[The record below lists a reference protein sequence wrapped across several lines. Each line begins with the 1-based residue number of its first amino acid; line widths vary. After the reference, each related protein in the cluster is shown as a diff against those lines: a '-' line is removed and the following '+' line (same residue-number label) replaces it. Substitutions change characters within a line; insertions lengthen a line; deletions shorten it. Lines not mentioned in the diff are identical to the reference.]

1 MSIKTIMSNSPDFA
15 EPQETAYEAAVR
27 MRQRAVG
34 SLVIINEGYAPIG
47 MITDRDLVERV
58 LAAGKDP
65 EVTRLA
71 DIMTPSPV
79 TIPDTADIGRALE
92 LMRENSVRRLP
103 VEDELGRVCG
113 IVSLDDILA
122 AFAEKCQ
129 GIAQLLRAESP
140 RGVAEATTS
149 RWD

>member
-1 MSIKTIMSNSPDFA
+1 MSIKTLMSSSPDFA
-15 EPQETAYEAAVR
+15 EPQETAYEAAGR

-34 SLVIINEGYAPIG
+34 SLVVINDTYAAIG
-47 MITDRDLVERV
+47 IITDRDLVERV

-65 EVTRLA
+65 VSTRLA
-71 DIMTPSPV
+71 DIMTPSPITV
-79 TIPDTADIGRALE
+79 ADSDDVGRALQ
-92 LMRENSVRRLP
+92 LMREHSVRRLP

-122 AFAEKCQ
+122 GFAENCQ
-129 GIAQLLRAESP
+129 GIAQLLKSESP
-140 RGVAEATTS
+140 RGVAEASGS